1 MFNRCNVVTKP
12 LPLVRVVHYRNREK
26 EMGTLLTSAC
36 FEPAATLFESEPP
49 DQSTDQ
55 RARGRYPIAL
65 ELQYKVLRGGR
76 IEQTGTGK
84 TLNISSGG
92 VLFETQDQL
101 PQRGRVEVAMQ
112 WPFLLEGTCG
122 LKLVMRGRIVR
133 SAGNS
138 KVTAVQADY
147 REFRT
152 AGFRKTKDRGTVSG
166 AIPRLS

>member
-1 MFNRCNVVTKP
+1 
-12 LPLVRVVHYRNREK
+12 
-26 EMGTLLTSAC
+26 MGTLLTSAYV
-36 FEPAATLFESEPP
+36 ATPETVFESEAPE
-49 DQSTDQ
+49 QSTDQ

-76 IEQTGTGK
+76 IEQTGSGK

-133 SAGNS
+133 SADNS

-147 REFRT
+147 RELRT
-152 AGFRKTKDRGTVSG
+152 AGFRRPMDAGTDT
-166 AIPRLS
+166 R